1 MTENT
6 VSTDFLGLQS
16 VAQTS
21 GAQACAQP
29 TPEHPGSYAD
39 LLGNDAWTS
48 LPANVRARFDPHDP
62 SNANKTYRGDVV
74 STQIS
79 NVGRILVQ
87 LARVVGAPLP
97 LENGATGPAA
107 VVLSNLQQS
116 PTATATGQVWT
127 RIYARSSGLSGV
139 ALPQVIQSAK
149 RFAGPTGLE
158 EHLGFG
164 LVMPLVL
171 SVEGRDLAFRA
182 TRFQLVLL
190 GYRFTLPRWLTPF
203 DCEVIHRDAGSG
215 QFTFILSLTHP
226 KLGRLVH
233 QVARFED
240 PR

>member
-1 MTENT
+1 MTETT
-6 VSTDFLGLQS
+6 VSSGILGF
-16 VAQTS
+16 
-21 GAQACAQP
+21 QP
-29 TPEHPGSYAD
+29 FAPTTQPVSDHIGSYAE
-39 LLGNDAWTS
+39 LLGVDGWTS

-62 SNANKTYRGDVV
+62 SNANKTYRGKVIE
-74 STQIS
+74 TQIS
-79 NVGRILVQ
+79 TLGHILVQ

-97 LENGATGPAA
+97 LENGATGPAT

-116 PTATATGQVWT
+116 PTAKSSSQVWT
-127 RIYARSSGLSGV
+127 RIYARSSGISGV

-171 SVEGRDLAFRA
+171 SVERRDLAFRA
-182 TRFQLVLL
+182 TRFQLVML

-203 DCEVIHRDAGSG
+203 DCEVIHRDEGGG

-226 KLGRLVH
+226 RFGRLVH
-233 QVARFED
+233 QVAQFTD
-240 PR
+240 PESSAKK

>member
-6 VSTDFLGLQS
+6 VASGILDFQPVVPS
-16 VAQTS
+16 AQTVTDS
-21 GAQACAQP
+21 I
-29 TPEHPGSYAD
+29 GSYAE
-39 LLGNDAWTS
+39 LLGVDAWSS
-48 LPANVRARFDPHDP
+48 LPANVRARFDPNDP
-62 SNANKTYRGDVV
+62 TNANKTYRGEVV
-74 STQIS
+74 STHIS
-79 NVGRILVQ
+79 SIGHILVQ

-97 LENGATGPAA
+97 LENGATGPAT
-107 VVLSNLQQS
+107 VVLSNLQQAH
-116 PTATATGQVWT
+116 TAKSSSQVWT

-182 TRFQLVLL
+182 TRFQLVILTR
-190 GYRFTLPRWLTPF
+190 RFTLPRWLTPF
-203 DCEVIHRDAGSG
+203 DCEVIHRDEGSG

-226 KLGRLVH
+226 RLGRLVH
-233 QVARFED
+233 QVAKFSD